1 VCLLVFTLDKVVGDA
16 AGSLWNYIR
25 KLHRV
30 LCVCVVCGSLGCF
43 FFFIFLSVMRASM
56 KPLSFSSV
64 FFFFCAFSVF
74 VLVLCAFVFFVC
86 FCALLFSP
94 MNCDARKMKVVT
106 LRLLLIG
113 RAYTPFDP
121 PHIATLPFLGFVKS
135 LGEGIHV
142 WTGGARR

>member
-1 VCLLVFTLDKVVGDA
+1 
-16 AGSLWNYIR
+16 
-25 KLHRV
+25 
-30 LCVCVVCGSLGCF
+30 VCVVCGSLGCF
-43 FFFIFLSVMRASM
+43 FLLHFPFCDESKHETSFFLIC
-56 KPLSFSSV
+56 

-74 VLVLCAFVFFVC
+74 FLVLSAFVFFVC
-86 FCALLFSP
+86 FCALFFSP

-106 LRLLLIG
+106 FRLLLIG